1 MITSFLKRRRGNTI
15 REGRFSTLFDIFN
28 TLFMII
34 LCVSIL
40 LPFWMLLVQS
50 LDSANRT
57 IGTVRFWPE
66 DFTLKFYG
74 KVVNSRFIWIGYG
87 NTLFSVIVGCVL
99 ALFLTSM
106 GAFAISKKYFPHRT
120 FWTFYMLLIMF
131 FSGGLI
137 PTYLWYSRLGFID
150 NRLEYVLP
158 SSIGIYNLVMI
169 RNYIYTIPGEME
181 ESARL
186 DGAGDFKIYWYI
198 ILPMSKPILATVALW
213 IIVSKWN
220 AWFDCLVYMRTTN
233 KQVLQVV
240 LRRIINEGSNEML
253 EGASVRDMATNPDM
267 LKAASIYV
275 STLPVLIVYPFIQKY
290 FVKGIYVGSLK
301 G

>member
-1 MITSFLKRRRGNTI
+1 MITSFLKRRRGNAI
-15 REGRFSTLFDIFN
+15 REGRFSALFDIFN
-28 TLFMII
+28 ALFMII

-50 LDSANRT
+50 LDSTNRT
-57 IGTVRFWPE
+57 IGTMRFWPE
-66 DFTLKFYG
+66 SFTLKFYS
-74 KVVNSRFIWIGYG
+74 KVVHSRFIWIGYG

-120 FWTFYMLLIMF
+120 FWTFYMLLTMF

-137 PTYLWYSRLGFID
+137 PTYLWFSRLGFID
-150 NRLEYVLP
+150 NRLEYILP

-169 RNYIYTIPGEME
+169 RNYIYTIPAEME

-213 IIVSKWN
+213 IIVYKWN

>member
-1 MITSFLKRRRGNTI
+1 MISFLKRRHGNAI
-15 REGRFSTLFDIFN
+15 REGRLSALFDIFN
-28 TLFMII
+28 ALFMII

-50 LDSANRT
+50 LDSTNRT
-57 IGTVRFWPE
+57 IGTMRFWPE
-66 DFTLKFYG
+66 SFTLKFYS
-74 KVVNSRFIWIGYG
+74 KVVHSRFIWIGYG

-120 FWTFYMLLIMF
+120 FWTFYMLLTMF

-137 PTYLWYSRLGFID
+137 PTYLWFSRLGFID
-150 NRLEYVLP
+150 NRLEYILP

-169 RNYIYTIPGEME
+169 RNYIYTIPAEME

-253 EGASVRDMATNPDM
+253 EGASVKDMAANPDM

>member
-1 MITSFLKRRRGNTI
+1 VITSFLKRRRGNAI
-15 REGRFSTLFDIFN
+15 REGRFSALFDIFN
-28 TLFMII
+28 ALFMII

-50 LDSANRT
+50 LDSTNRT
-57 IGTVRFWPE
+57 IGTMRFWPE
-66 DFTLKFYG
+66 SFTLKFYS
-74 KVVNSRFIWIGYG
+74 KVVHSRFIWIGYG

-120 FWTFYMLLIMF
+120 FWTFYMLLTMF

-137 PTYLWYSRLGFID
+137 PTYLWFSRLGFID
-150 NRLEYVLP
+150 NRLEYILP

-169 RNYIYTIPGEME
+169 RNYIYTIPAEME

-213 IIVSKWN
+213 IIVYKWN